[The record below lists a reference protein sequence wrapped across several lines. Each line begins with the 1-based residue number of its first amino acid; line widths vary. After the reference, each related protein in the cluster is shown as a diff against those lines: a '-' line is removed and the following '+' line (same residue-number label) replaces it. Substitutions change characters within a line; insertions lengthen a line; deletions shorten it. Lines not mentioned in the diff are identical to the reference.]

1 MKHFL
6 LNYFNFKINKINSR
20 DLPGGLVSMAPRS
33 PMQWDRVRSLIS
45 GDFWGSQE
53 GCQGPFRP
61 SGMIPSFSVTAIYT
75 AGLPSVTRKCPSP

>member
-33 PMQWDRVRSLIS
+33 PMQWDRVRSLIWELDCTCGNDLS
-45 GDFWGSQE
+45 CHNKEPVQTNKQIQLKIKINKSYK
-53 GCQGPFRP
+53 CQ
-61 SGMIPSFSVTAIYT
+61 Y
-75 AGLPSVTRKCPSP
+75 